1 MASSIFGPQGGN
13 SILQAVQQLRAL
25 GDPNQAY
32 AHLYQ
37 SSPQFR
43 DFADSVK
50 GKTPHEAFR
59 EHGLDFD
66 QMRGLF

>member
-13 SILQAVQQLRAL
+13 SILQAVQQLKAL

-32 AHLYQ
+32 AQLYQ
-37 SSPQFR
+37 SNPQFR

-50 GKTPHEAFR
+50 ALR
-59 EHGLDFD
+59 
-66 QMRGLF
+66 RSNVR